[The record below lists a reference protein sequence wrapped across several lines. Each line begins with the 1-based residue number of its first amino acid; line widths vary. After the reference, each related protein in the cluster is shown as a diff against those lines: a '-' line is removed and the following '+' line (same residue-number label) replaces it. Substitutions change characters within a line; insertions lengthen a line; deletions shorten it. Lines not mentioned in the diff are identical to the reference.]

1 MCGNVVV
8 DGIKI
13 TKAGEK
19 VDCDL
24 NIEILKQKE
33 TTYVSRAGAK
43 LKKAIDVFGIN
54 LSDKIC
60 FDIGAS
66 TGGFTDCML
75 REGAF
80 KVCY

>member
-1 MCGNVVV
+1 MLV
-8 DGIKI
+8 
-13 TKAGEK
+13 EQ
-19 VDCDL
+19 
-24 NIEILKQKE
+24 E
-33 TTYVSRAGAK
+33 RK

-80 KVCY
+80 KVLLLMLGMDNLITNLEQTREL